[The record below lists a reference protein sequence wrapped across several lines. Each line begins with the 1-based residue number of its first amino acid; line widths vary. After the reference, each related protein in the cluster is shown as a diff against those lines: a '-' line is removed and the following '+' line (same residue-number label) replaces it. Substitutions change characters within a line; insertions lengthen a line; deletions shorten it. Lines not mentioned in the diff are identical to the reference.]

1 MDRTMAKLV
10 SFLTLV
16 PVMAL
21 FVIQIL
27 FHYDR
32 GFFGDGYGSYVV
44 SLLCLVLVP
53 ILAYPL
59 KRVLPGYKEGGRDE
73 ERKLAFI
80 TGVLGQILG
89 FVLSLFFGAP
99 RGVKFFFTSYL
110 MAGILLTVSNLKTP
124 YKASGHACGLA
135 GPLTILVY
143 VVGNKLLLGYLLMPL
158 VYWARLKLKRHSIK
172 ELLFGTAVGVC
183 ATLISIAVFH

>member
-1 MDRTMAKLV
+1 MDRTMAKFI

-16 PVMAL
+16 PVVAL

-27 FHYDR
+27 FYND
-32 GFFGDGYGSYVV
+32 GSFFGDGYGWYVV
-44 SLLCLVLVP
+44 SLLCLVLIP

-59 KRVLPGYKEGGRDE
+59 KRILPGYKEGGREE
-73 ERKLAFI
+73 ERKLAFV

-99 RGVKFFFTSYL
+99 RGVRFLFTSYL
-110 MAGILLTVSNLKTP
+110 IAGILLTVSNLKTS
-124 YKASGHACGLA
+124 YRASGHACGVA

-143 VVGNKLLLGYLLMPL
+143 ILGNKLLLGYLLMPL
-158 VYWARLKLKRHSIK
+158 VYWARLKLKRHSMK
-172 ELLFGTAVGVC
+172 ELLFGTAAGVC
-183 ATLISIAVFH
+183 ATLISIAAFQ